1 MISCFCVCILS
12 KIWLRIFIASQQEK
26 LQLVFLAVL
35 LIMAIVKLKL
45 FLWFWTVRWTKN
57 GWHFYNNIYGFD
69 HFNRT
74 IFDSVFDLTWFF
86 EVRNIFSKTNEVD
99 KEMIVKMLLSL
110 MKLTIRTKK
119 IHIWNLPRKFIFCVI
134 TAMTPECFILKW
146 KGLVLLRFVYG

>member
-1 MISCFCVCILS
+1 MCLHSIKNMIEDFHCISTRKTSISFFSC
-12 KIWLRIFIASQQEK
+12 
-26 LQLVFLAVL
+26 
-35 LIMAIVKLKL
+35 LIDNDNREVI
-45 FLWFWTVRWTKN
+45 TVRWTKN